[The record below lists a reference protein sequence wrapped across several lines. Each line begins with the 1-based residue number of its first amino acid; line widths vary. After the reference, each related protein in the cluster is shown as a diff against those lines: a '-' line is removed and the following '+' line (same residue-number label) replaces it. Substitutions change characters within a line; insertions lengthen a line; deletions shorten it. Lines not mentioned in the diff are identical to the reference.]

1 MRFEGTLVQW
11 NDDRGFGFI
20 APEPAAPKVFVH
32 FSAFAQDGRRPQ
44 LGDALTFEIR
54 PDSQGRKQAA
64 AVRRAASGAAL
75 RPPAGTTPLRTQ
87 GMQGSHAPRAPRAP
101 RASGISARLVA
112 LIVLCVCSA
121 GVYWWSANRMGAQPA
136 LSAPAARADTAMPTA
151 PLSAPVLLAPKVS
164 FRCDG
169 RKHCSQMT
177 SCAEAKYFL
186 QHCPD
191 PRMDGNGDGVPCE
204 QQWCTGPGAP

>member
-20 APEPAAPKVFVH
+20 APEPPAPKVFVH
-32 FSAFAQDGRRPQ
+32 FSAFARDVRRPQ

-64 AVRRAASGAAL
+64 SVRRVASGAAV
-75 RPPAGTTPLRTQ
+75 RPPAASKPLHSQ
-87 GMQGSHAPRAPRAP
+87 GPQPHRPPQSAR

-121 GVYWWSANRMGAQPA
+121 AAYWWSAHRLGAGSPP
-136 LSAPAARADTAMPTA
+136 SAVAEPPSAAVTSV
-151 PLSAPVLLAPKVS
+151 PLNSPVPLARKVS
-164 FRCDG
+164 FHCDG
-169 RKHCSQMT
+169 RQHCSQMT

-191 PRMDGNGDGVPCE
+191 PRVDGDGDGVPCE

>member
-1 MRFEGTLVQW
+1 MQFEGTLVQW

-20 APEPAAPKVFVH
+20 APEPAAPRVFVH
-32 FSAFAQDGRRPQ
+32 FSAFTQDGRRPQ

-75 RPPAGTTPLRTQ
+75 RPPAGRTPLSTQ
-87 GMQGSHAPRAPRAP
+87 GPHVARAPRAP
-101 RASGISARLVA
+101 RASGVSARLVA

-121 GVYWWSANRMGAQPA
+121 GVYWWSAHRMGAGPS
-136 LSAPAARADTAMPTA
+136 LNAPLAARADTAPPTA
-151 PLSAPVLLAPKVS
+151 PLNAPVLLAPKAS
-164 FRCDG
+164 FQCDG

-191 PRMDGNGDGVPCE
+191 PRMDGNRDGVPCE
-204 QQWCTGPGAP
+204 QQWCTGPGTP